1 MKSIVEKTNR
11 QLEVKEKEKIP
22 NYVEQCVEWAVE
34 NKISK
39 PTQTAIKGFLAEEEI
54 VLTPINFKILYSKVT
69 MELNSIS

>member
-1 MKSIVEKTNR
+1 
-11 QLEVKEKEKIP
+11 
-22 NYVEQCVEWAVE
+22 VEQCVEWAVE